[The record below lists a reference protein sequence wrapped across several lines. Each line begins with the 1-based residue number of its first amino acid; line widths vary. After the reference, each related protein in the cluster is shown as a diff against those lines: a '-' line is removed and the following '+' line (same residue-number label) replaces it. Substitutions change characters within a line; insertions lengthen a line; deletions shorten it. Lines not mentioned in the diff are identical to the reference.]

1 MQSKTLAYQFPW
13 KTGATP
19 GTETM
24 SLCDGLI
31 QGTIRADSGDA
42 TYTRCRARF
51 EPFELG
57 VFETRE
63 LAKAAVEQKATALI
77 NGLLAT
83 VLPPELKA
91 WLHQT

>member
-1 MQSKTLAYQFPW
+1 MQTKNLAYHFPW
-13 KTGATP
+13 TTGAAP

-31 QGTIRADSGDA
+31 KGTVSADPADA
-42 TYTRCRARF
+42 TFTRCRARF
-51 EPFELG
+51 EPFTLG

-83 VLPPELKA
+83 VLPAELKA

>member
-1 MQSKTLAYQFPW
+1 MQTKGLAYTFPW
-13 KTGATP
+13 THGSTP

-24 SLCDGLI
+24 SLLNGLI
-31 QGTIRADSGDA
+31 VGTVRPDAADASHA
-42 TYTRCRARF
+42 RCRARF

-57 VFETRE
+57 VFETRD

-77 NGLLAT
+77 NSLLAT

-91 WLHQT
+91 WLHHT